1 MDALADY
8 CVNVS
13 LTTSKILQ
21 RALTIQENA
30 YLVDLIKATKMRHS
44 HLKLADYAAKKLKKL
59 ADIGDDVDINKE
71 KIKKQDTK
79 LIDST
84 VDMHLYLN
92 AKVKQGSSIPKYN
105 SNNQVILS
113 ADLVNPVNL
122 ASFFGFTDIKDILR
136 TFNPKALW
144 LKNYLIMD
152 SRYRNLST
160 DGTTT
165 FQWLY
170 NDMNDILNGGRGVN
184 TSGGTVR
191 NIISMKLY
199 QFVFP
204 NLDTLNVDSGRLAI
218 YFQELKD
225 ASFISS
231 ASNSYHWLLRVA
243 QGDALPQPSNLFVQC
258 QVEDYQDGVVYF
270 NKPITVIDKF
280 TINFYDPLNIITIPY
295 DRSSAIITSYGLST
309 SIQTSIVNNLTVGGR
324 VIISGFTTDDPTAD
338 AAVIAAINNPLGV
351 LVAAISSPTAFFI
364 NIDTTL
370 ITPKPGLVIQVYFA
384 QFRFIMGF
392 KVTYLKDF

>member
-8 CVNVS
+8 CMNVS

-30 YLVDLIKATKMRHS
+30 YLVDLIRATKMRHP

-59 ADIGDDVDINKE
+59 SNIDEE
-71 KIKKQDTK
+71 KIKKQDLN
-79 LIDST
+79 LIDAS

-136 TFNPKALW
+136 TFNPNALW

-170 NDMNDILNGGRGVN
+170 NDMNDVLNGGRGVN

-191 NIISMKLY
+191 NIIAMKLY

-204 NLDTLNVDSGRLAI
+204 NVDTLDVDSGRLAI

-258 QVEDYQDGVVYF
+258 QVEDYQDGIVYF
-270 NKPITVIDKF
+270 NKPITTIDKF
-280 TINFYDPLNIITIPY
+280 TINFYDPLNIVTLPY
-295 DRSSAIITSYGLST
+295 DRSSATITSYGVT
-309 SIQTSIVNNLTVGGR
+309 TTIQTSIVNNLSVGGR
-324 VIISGFTTDDPTAD
+324 VIISGFTTNDPSAD
-338 AAVIAAINNPLGV
+338 AATIAEMNNQMGILVIATGSSTQFTINV
-351 LVAAISSPTAFFI
+351 
-364 NIDTTL
+364 DTSL
-370 ITPKPGLVIQVYFA
+370 ITPTPGLVIQVYFA

-392 KVTYLKDF
+392 ELTYLKDF

>member
-1 MDALADY
+1 
-8 CVNVS
+8 
-13 LTTSKILQ
+13 
-21 RALTIQENA
+21 
-30 YLVDLIKATKMRHS
+30 
-44 HLKLADYAAKKLKKL
+44 
-59 ADIGDDVDINKE
+59 
-71 KIKKQDTK
+71 
-79 LIDST
+79 
-84 VDMHLYLN
+84 
-92 AKVKQGSSIPKYN
+92 
-105 SNNQVILS
+105 
-113 ADLVNPVNL
+113 
-122 ASFFGFTDIKDILR
+122 
-136 TFNPKALW
+136 
-144 LKNYLIMD
+144 
-152 SRYRNLST
+152 
-160 DGTTT
+160 
-165 FQWLY
+165 
-170 NDMNDILNGGRGVN
+170 MNDILNGGRGVN

-392 KVTYLKDF
+392 EVTYLKDF